1 VIDTLLEPSSPFA
14 LVRSPT
20 TSELDTE
27 GPVRYVVVS
36 GSQDDGL
43 WGPIGAVWLSED
55 RTRGGFLVHPWALW
69 EGSEFVRG
77 YRSARRRGWTPTAIF
92 DYWRRETWP
101 ASAAKEGDHRAGSL
115 RLLNELVAAL

>member
-1 VIDTLLEPSSPFA
+1 MVDTLLEPTSPFS

-20 TSELDTE
+20 TKELETE
-27 GPVRYVVVS
+27 GPVRYVVVT
-36 GSQDDGL
+36 GRQDDGPL
-43 WGPIGAVWLSED
+43 GPIGAIWLSED

-77 YRSARRRGWTPTAIF
+77 YRSALRRHWTPAAIYG
-92 DYWRRETWP
+92 YWRREVWP
-101 ASAAKEGDHRAGSL
+101 RSDREEEHQAESL